1 MSFGDFIIIYAEVGL
16 VLAIVEPILWYIL
29 SPRNW
34 NELMSRFKGN
44 AYYDCGF
51 AFGMIVGS
59 IVGWPIHLVSWYIL
73 DPLYKKKSKKES

>member
-1 MSFGDFIIIYAEVGL
+1 MSFGDFIIIYVEVGL

-34 NELMSRFKGN
+34 NELMSKFKGN
-44 AYYDCGF
+44 IYYDCGF

-59 IVGWPIHLVSWYIL
+59 VVGWPIHLVSWYIL
-73 DPLYKKKSKKES
+73 DPLYEKKSKNES